1 MPQSHRDP
9 NFARNGHTSPRHDA
23 QHASVG
29 DTCSMDDDEDP
40 QAAQS
45 APGQE
50 TEDGDVDREATLE
63 AFDLDHDGKVSDTE
77 AARANLGVI
86 DAGLQAR
93 AERGGILGKLA
104 GLAHRVLDRF
114 DND

>member
-1 MPQSHRDP
+1 MITGMHTVVFSKDADADRD
-9 NFARNGHTSPRHDA
+9 
-23 QHASVG
+23 
-29 DTCSMDDDEDP
+29 
-40 QAAQS
+40 
-45 APGQE
+45 
-50 TEDGDVDREATLE
+50 ATLD

-93 AERGGILGKLA
+93 ARRGGILGWLA

>member
-1 MPQSHRDP
+1 
-9 NFARNGHTSPRHDA
+9 
-23 QHASVG
+23 
-29 DTCSMDDDEDP
+29 MDDDDDDR
-40 QAAQS
+40 QAAQP
-45 APGQE
+45 AQDQDV
-50 TEDGDVDREATLE
+50 EDGDADREATLE
-63 AFDLDHDGKVSDTE
+63 AFDLDHDGEVSDTE

>member
-1 MPQSHRDP
+1 
-9 NFARNGHTSPRHDA
+9 
-23 QHASVG
+23 
-29 DTCSMDDDEDP
+29 MDDDDDR
-40 QAAQS
+40 QAARS
-45 APGQE
+45 ARDHE
-50 TEDGDVDREATLE
+50 ADDGDADREATLE

-93 AERGGILGKLA
+93 ADRGGILGKLA

>member
-1 MPQSHRDP
+1 
-9 NFARNGHTSPRHDA
+9 
-23 QHASVG
+23 
-29 DTCSMDDDEDP
+29 MDDDDP
-40 QAAQS
+40 QVAQPASDKDAEAA
-45 APGQE
+45 E
-50 TEDGDVDREATLE
+50 REAALE
-63 AFDLDHDGKVSDTE
+63 AFDLDHDGRVSDTE

-104 GLAHRVLDRF
+104 GLAHRALDRF